1 MNIDITDPQYSI
13 KLKALQALHGVHDP
27 ELNINIV
34 DLGLVYDVKVDEQA
48 RQVTVEMTLSTR
60 SCPLGNIITNH
71 ARVAIE
77 DELEGYNAEVNLVWE
92 PKWTYENI
100 SAEGRAALGL

>member
-1 MNIDITDPQYSI
+1 MNIDITDPHYTV
-13 KLKALQALHGVHDP
+13 KMKAIQALYGVKDP

-34 DLGLVYDVKVDEQA
+34 DLALVYDIFINEEQKKV
-48 RQVTVEMTLSTR
+48 RIEMTLSTR
-60 SCPLGNIITNH
+60 SCPLGGIITNH

-77 DELEGYNAEVNLVWE
+77 DELEGYEAEVELVWE
-92 PKWTYENI
+92 PKWNYDNI

>member
-1 MNIDITDPQYSI
+1 MNIDITDPHYS
-13 KLKALQALHGVHDP
+13 LKMKAIQALYGVKDP

-34 DLGLVYDVKVDEQA
+34 DLGLVYDIYVNEALK
-48 RQVTVEMTLSTR
+48 QVSVQMTLSTR
-60 SCPLGNIITNH
+60 SCPMGGIITNH

-77 DELEGYNAEVNLVWE
+77 DELHGYDAEVELVWE
-92 PKWTYENI
+92 PKWNYDNI

>member
-1 MNIDITDPQYSI
+1 MNIDITDPHYAV
-13 KLKALQALHGVHDP
+13 KMKAIQALYGVKDP

-34 DLGLVYDVKVDEQA
+34 DLGLVYDIHVNEALK
-48 RQVTVEMTLSTR
+48 QVSVQMTLSTR
-60 SCPLGNIITNH
+60 SCPMGGIITNH

-77 DELEGYNAEVNLVWE
+77 DELAGYDAEVELVWE
-92 PKWTYENI
+92 PKWNYDNI